1 MEAKLNGK
9 LLQAGLF
16 LLWLVPTLTFAQAC
30 QGLVN
35 CSFET
40 PALPQGGYQ
49 YNPSGAGIGWTFAG
63 NSGIERNG
71 SAWGA
76 APAPDGIQ
84 AAFVQGT
91 SSISQV
97 VSISAGSYTLSFQ
110 AARRNCCAPP
120 FIQPVRVTVDGGQ
133 IGSLVS
139 PTSTAFAAV
148 SIPFSVAS
156 GGAHTIA
163 FTGTDPH
170 DMTTFLDAIS
180 VASGGGGGAGPT
192 TTSLSSSLNPS
203 TAGDNVTFTASVTGN
218 APTGSVAF
226 SDGASTM
233 SGCAAVTLTGSGN
246 TRSAQCSTS
255 SLTAG
260 THSISAAYSGD
271 VANAP
276 STSSVLSQV
285 VNGGPPPPGTVFNS
299 VEIVSAPNT
308 SVPVDAL
315 MSGSSATDADIALI
329 TKGAGAIL
337 ADVPDNGVA
346 GGNKRGPFATDF
358 QRARTY
364 SINVASGTA
373 ATISGGADNEASGLY
388 ATVVGGFDNEASG
401 IISLAGGQS
410 SIASG
415 VGSVALGYAPTAS
428 GDTSTAIGH
437 TSVASG
443 TDSVAIGHDNV
454 ASRDNSIAI
463 GWASVSDATQA
474 VALGTQATTRG
485 IHGALAYAGGW
496 IAQTGDAQIGTYI
509 LRVQTSTGAPTTLT
523 TDGVGPSLSRQNVLV
538 LPDRASY
545 AFSGRIV
552 ARDLTTGDSAVWK
565 FEGMVKR
572 GTGAA
577 TVTQTSVVTPVTG
590 DLATAPW
597 SFTIAADTS
606 NGGLALVGTGQAGK
620 TIQWVASVETVEN
633 VGP

>member
-1 MEAKLNGK
+1 MKADRFGR
-9 LLQAGLF
+9 LLQIGL
-16 LLWLVPTLTFAQAC
+16 LLVWLVSPVALAQAC

-40 PALPQGGYQ
+40 PSLTLGGYV
-49 YNPSGAGIGWTFAG
+49 YNPSGTGVAWTFAG
-63 NSGIERNG
+63 NSGIESNG

-76 APAPDGIQ
+76 AAAPDGRQ
-84 AAFVQGT
+84 AAFVQATG
-91 SSISQV
+91 SISQV
-97 VSISAGSYTLSFQ
+97 VNLSAGSYTLSFQ
-110 AARRNCCAPP
+110 AARRQCCTFPYV
-120 FIQPVRVTVDGGQ
+120 QPVRVTVDGAQ
-133 IGSLVS
+133 IGSLVQ
-139 PTSTAFAAV
+139 PANTTFAAV
-148 SIPFSVAS
+148 SIPFSVAGS
-156 GGAHTIA
+156 GSHTIA
-163 FTGTDPH
+163 FTGTDAT
-170 DMTTFLDAIS
+170 DKTTFIDVVSI
-180 VASGGGGGAGPT
+180 VAGGGGGAGPT
-192 TTSLSSSLNPS
+192 TTSLSSSINPS
-203 TAGDNVTFTASVTGN
+203 TVGANVTFTASVTGN

-226 SDGASTM
+226 SDGASTI
-233 SGCAAVTLTGSGN
+233 SGCTAVTLAGSGN
-246 TRSAQCSTS
+246 TRTAQCSTS
-255 SLTAG
+255 GLTAG

-271 VANAP
+271 VANA
-276 STSSVLSQV
+276 SSASPALSQV
-285 VNGGPPPPGTVFNS
+285 VNSGTPPGTVFNS
-299 VEIVSAPNT
+299 VEIVSAPNS

-315 MSGSSATDADIALI
+315 MSGSSATDADIAFI

-346 GGNKRGPFATDF
+346 GGNKRGQFATDF
-358 QRARTY
+358 QRSRTY
-364 SINVASGTA
+364 AYNVASGTA

-401 IISLAGGQS
+401 TISIAGGQS

-443 TDSVAIGHDNV
+443 TDSVAIGHDNL

-463 GWASVSDATQA
+463 GWSSVSDATQA

-509 LRVQTSTGAPTTLT
+509 LRIQTSNNVATTLT
-523 TDGVGPSLSRQNVLV
+523 TDGVVPSLSRQNLLA
-538 LPDRASY
+538 LPDDASY

-572 GTGAA
+572 GNGAA
-577 TVTQTSVVTPVTG
+577 TVTQTSTVTLVARDSG
-590 DLATAPW
+590 AATW
-597 SFTIAADTS
+597 SFTPVADTS
-606 NGGLALVGTGQAGK
+606 NGALGFVGTGQAGK
-620 TIQWVASVETVEN
+620 TIQWVAAVETVEN

>member
-1 MEAKLNGK
+1 MKADRVARSLQIG
-9 LLQAGLF
+9 LLF
-16 LLWLVPTLTFAQAC
+16 LWLVSPLAFAQAC

-40 PALPQGGYQ
+40 PSLTLGGYV
-49 YNPSGAGIGWTFAG
+49 YNPSGAGVAWTFAG
-63 NSGIERNG
+63 NSGIESNG

-76 APAPDGIQ
+76 AAAPDGRQ
-84 AAFVQGT
+84 AAFVQATG
-91 SSISQV
+91 SISQV
-97 VSISAGSYTLSFQ
+97 VNLSAGSYTLSFQ
-110 AARRNCCAPP
+110 AARRSCCTFP
-120 FIQPVRVTVDGGQ
+120 FIEPVRVTVDGAQ
-133 IGSLVS
+133 VGSLVQPAS
-139 PTSTAFAAV
+139 TSFAAV

-156 GGAHTIA
+156 SGSHTIA
-163 FTGTDPH
+163 FTGTDPT
-170 DMTTFLDAIS
+170 DKTTFIDVVSI
-180 VASGGGGGAGPT
+180 VAGGGGGAGPT

-203 TAGDNVTFTASVTGN
+203 TVGVNVTFTASVTGN
-218 APTGSVAF
+218 SPTGSVTI
-226 SDGASTM
+226 SDGASAI
-233 SGCAAVTLTGSGN
+233 SGCAAVALTGSGN
-246 TRSAQCSTS
+246 TRTAQCSTS
-255 SLTAG
+255 GLTAG

-276 STSSVLSQV
+276 STSSALSQV
-285 VNGGPPPPGTVFNS
+285 VNSGSPPPATVFNS
-299 VEIVSAPNT
+299 VEIVSAPNS

-315 MSGSSATDADIALI
+315 VSGSSATDADVALI

-346 GGNKRGPFATDF
+346 GGNKRGQFATDF
-358 QRARTY
+358 QRSRTY
-364 SINVASGTA
+364 AINVASGRA

-401 IISLAGGQS
+401 TISLAGGQS

-463 GWASVSDATQA
+463 GWNSVSDATQA

-496 IAQTGDAQIGTYI
+496 IANIGDAQIGTYI
-509 LRVQTSTGAPTTLT
+509 LRIQTSNNVATTLT
-523 TDGVGPSLSRQNVLV
+523 TDGVVPSLSRQNLLA
-538 LPDRASY
+538 LPDDASY

-572 GTGAA
+572 GNGAA
-577 TVTQTSVVTPVTG
+577 TVTQTSTVTLVAR
-590 DLATAPW
+590 DLGAATW
-597 SFTIAADTS
+597 SFTPVADTS
-606 NGGLALVGTGQAGK
+606 NGALGFVGTGQAGK
-620 TIQWVASVETVEN
+620 TIQWVAAVETVEN